1 MIKCRLMIK
10 DKQIFDIV
18 EFMKDL
24 IQKNKY
30 QSLTVMYELLKL
42 SLRIEETYFKKHE
55 TNKYPIIQI
64 LREVNRLN

>member
-30 QSLTVMYELLKL
+30 QSLIVMYELLKL
-42 SLRIEETYFKKHE
+42 SLRIE
-55 TNKYPIIQI
+55 
-64 LREVNRLN
+64 